1 MPSGEIVSERR
12 KQMMLG
18 RRELIEHCHSQAVRD
33 GLDRPIVVV
42 ADLADDAGRSYAVS
56 LLGEKA
62 VEDRAAFYKE
72 SGHDPIL
79 IQARD
84 RPDNPDPRSNGFA
97 VLDKTAR
104 ENLFAVVVI
113 GDGGI
118 SWAAF
123 PIVG

>member
-1 MPSGEIVSERR
+1 MSDRR
-12 KQMMLG
+12 KQMTFG
-18 RRELIEHCHSQAVRD
+18 RRELIEHCHAQAVKD

-62 VEDRAAFYKE
+62 VDDRVSFYNS

-79 IQARD
+79 IQARE
-84 RPDNPDPRSNGFA
+84 RPENLDPRSNGYA
-97 VLDKTAR
+97 VLEKTAR
-104 ENLFAVVVI
+104 ENFFAVVVI

-118 SWAAF
+118 SWGMF
-123 PIVG
+123 PIVA